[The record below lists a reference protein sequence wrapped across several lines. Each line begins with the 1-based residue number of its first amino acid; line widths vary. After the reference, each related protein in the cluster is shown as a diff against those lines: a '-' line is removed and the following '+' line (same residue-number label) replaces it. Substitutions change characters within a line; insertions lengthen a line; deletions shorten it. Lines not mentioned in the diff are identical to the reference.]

1 MNEIERISDAVI
13 LCNQRDIIRQEADKY
28 QKLAQT
34 EYASVEEYKYYSF
47 ENHAPKKLFLLLSI
61 VLGFFCG
68 LLIAFNNEN
77 SEFMVG
83 VFSPIVIIISS
94 IIIYNL
100 VFKKIFYALKKSEY
114 DNYAKLLCQAESEK
128 PEIINLMTEAR
139 NKQAELEEFM
149 RDEDNCIIP
158 EMYWDNANM
167 IFALIKN
174 KRAHDLESAINEFEQ
189 ILHRMRMENMA
200 NESLEWQR
208 ISAYNSQIAAE
219 NAQIAAE
226 NSKIAADNSRIS
238 AIYSICNYYHNRS

>member
-100 VFKKIFYALKKSEY
+100 VFKKPHKNNLRYSEY
-114 DNYAKLLCQAESEK
+114 C
-128 PEIINLMTEAR
+128 T
-139 NKQAELEEFM
+139 
-149 RDEDNCIIP
+149 
-158 EMYWDNANM
+158 
-167 IFALIKN
+167 
-174 KRAHDLESAINEFEQ
+174 
-189 ILHRMRMENMA
+189 
-200 NESLEWQR
+200 
-208 ISAYNSQIAAE
+208 
-219 NAQIAAE
+219 
-226 NSKIAADNSRIS
+226 
-238 AIYSICNYYHNRS
+238 